1 MHRAPEISAA
11 LDALYALA
19 ADRGA
24 VVLSRAASR
33 DLLTGEAAVVALLQ
47 WYDAPASDAPG
58 ARWSLALERAAAGA
72 PWNAH
77 AELPGASAPVNAPAH
92 LFRSAEV
99 LVHLFN
105 LAAGASPSWNRTSR

>member
-1 MHRAPEISAA
+1 MRRDPEISAA
-11 LDALYALA
+11 LDYLYALA
-19 ADRGA
+19 AERGA
-24 VVLSRAASR
+24 VVLRRADSR
-33 DLLTGEAAVVALLQ
+33 DMTTGEATLTALLQ
-47 WYDAPASDAPG
+47 WSDAPSGDAPG
-58 ARWSLALERAAAGA
+58 ARWSLALERCADG
-72 PWNAH
+72 WTGH